1 METTPRD
8 TTLKIYKITDNTND
22 NVYIGSTKS
31 KYLSVRLAMHRIH
44 YRRYL
49 KNKSNFVTS
58 FNIIKNENYKID
70 LVEVVPDK
78 ANLKIRERFHIE
90 NTPNCINKNIPSRT
104 NKEFLRTQY
113 NKPDSNYRKYKTNYY
128 LANKSNINFH
138 SRQNRINIKFNN
150 LIKKLENLI

>member
-1 METTPRD
+1 MEIIPRD
-8 TTLKIYKITDNTND
+8 TTLKIYKITDNTNN
-22 NVYIGSTKS
+22 NVYIGSTS
-31 KYLSVRLAMHRIH
+31 NKYLSVRLAMHRIH

-49 KNKSNFVTS
+49 KNKHTYVTS
-58 FNIIKNENYKID
+58 YEIIKNGDYKI
-70 LVEVVPDK
+70 EQIEIVPDK

-128 LANKSNINFH
+128 LANKSNINFYA
-138 SRQNRINIKFNN
+138 RQNRINNKFNN
-150 LIKKLENLI
+150 LIKKLETFI